1 MNFDELQQN
10 WKNEPTENVEFN
22 KDIDLNARTNT
33 MIEEL
38 KEQMRKAHLKQI
50 YFIILPSLINII
62 QAIIQKNNIYLNF
75 FSSIFIVLIIAEFI
89 KYYRFFKKEDKKII
103 NNSQQELIANFY
115 SLKLLY
121 ERTIDSV
128 IFSYPTMIFIIT
140 LTFYYFHL
148 NADNTNSMLT
158 NYSCIEIFLFFIIIS
173 IIMLS
178 IIYLSI
184 QYNYKR
190 KYGYML
196 ELIELKLQYLA

>member
-22 KDIDLNARTNT
+22 KNIDLNARTNT

-50 YFIILPSLINII
+50 YFIIIFVIYYII
-62 QAIIQKNNIYLNF
+62 QAIILKNNIYFNF
-75 FSSIFIVLIIAEFI
+75 FSSAFFILLISDII
-89 KYYRFFKKEDKKII
+89 KYYRFFKKDDKKII

-128 IFSYPTMIFIIT
+128 IFSYPTIIFVIT
-140 LTFYYFHL
+140 PTFYYFHL
-148 NADNTNSMLT
+148 KADNTNSMLT
-158 NYSCIEIFLFFIIIS
+158 NYSFIEIFLFFIIIS